1 MRLIVPIIIIIGVVI
16 FQSVFIVQ
24 EISQAIVLQFGDPKK
39 IITKAG
45 LNFKLPFIQN
55 VVYLD
60 KRILNLDSAPEEVI
74 AADQKRL
81 IVDAIAR
88 FKIVDP
94 LKFYISVGNERV
106 ARSRL
111 STIINSRI
119 RGVLGTQELATLL
132 STDRAKQMAIIQ
144 NDVNTEAKTLGIQ
157 IVVIGVFLFQSIV
170 IVQEINQAIV
180 LQFGDPKKIISKA
193 GLNFKLPFIQNVV
206 FLDKRILNLDNAP
219 QEVIAADQKRL
230 IVDAIA
236 RFKIV
241 DPLKFY
247 ISVGNERVAR
257 SRLSTIINSRIRGV
271 LGTQELATLL
281 STDRAKQ
288 MAINQ
293 NDVNTEAKTLGIQI
307 VDVRIKR
314 ADLPPAN
321 SDAIYK
327 RMQTERER
335 EAKEFRAQGAEI
347 AQKIRSTADKYVTVL
362 LANPNK
368 KSEIMKGEGDGQR
381 NKIFANAFGQD
392 PQFFAFYR
400 AMQAYETALIGGET
414 SLVLSPD
421 SEFFKFF
428 GKAMKPR

>member
-1 MRLIVPIIIIIGVVI
+1 MKVPKFIIPV
-16 FQSVFIVQ
+16 
-24 EISQAIVLQFGDPKK
+24 
-39 IITKAG
+39 
-45 LNFKLPFIQN
+45 
-55 VVYLD
+55 
-60 KRILNLDSAPEEVI
+60 
-74 AADQKRL
+74 
-81 IVDAIAR
+81 
-88 FKIVDP
+88 
-94 LKFYISVGNERV
+94 
-106 ARSRL
+106 
-111 STIINSRI
+111 
-119 RGVLGTQELATLL
+119 
-132 STDRAKQMAIIQ
+132 
-144 NDVNTEAKTLGIQ
+144 
-157 IVVIGVFLFQSIV
+157 IVVIGVVLFQSLF

-219 QEVIAADQKRL
+219 QEVIASDQKRL
-230 IVDAIA
+230 IIDAIT
-236 RFKIV
+236 RFQIT

-281 STDRAKQ
+281 STDRTKQ
-288 MAINQ
+288 MAIIQ
-293 NDVNTEAKTLGIQI
+293 SDVNKEAKSFGIKI
-307 VDVRIKR
+307 IDVRIKR

-335 EAKEFRAQGAEI
+335 EAKEFRAEGAEI
-347 AQKIRSTADKYVTVL
+347 AQKIRSTADKDVTVL
-362 LANPNK
+362 LANANK

-381 NKIFANAFGQD
+381 NKIFANAFGRD
-392 PQFFAFYR
+392 PQFFGFYR

-414 SLVLSPD
+414 SMVLSPD

>member
-1 MRLIVPIIIIIGVVI
+1 MKSAKFVVPTLILVGVVI
-16 FQSVFIVQ
+16 FQSLFIVQ

-39 IITKAG
+39 IVTKAG

-60 KRILNLDSAPEEVI
+60 KRILNLDNDPEEVI

-81 IVDAIAR
+81 IVDAFAR

-132 STDRAKQMAIIQ
+132 STDRARQMQIIQ
-144 NDVNTEAKTLGIQ
+144 SQVNEEAKNFGI
-157 IVVIGVFLFQSIV
+157 
-170 IVQEINQAIV
+170 N
-180 LQFGDPKKIISKA
+180 
-193 GLNFKLPFIQNVV
+193 
-206 FLDKRILNLDNAP
+206 
-219 QEVIAADQKRL
+219 
-230 IVDAIA
+230 
-236 RFKIV
+236 
-241 DPLKFY
+241 
-247 ISVGNERVAR
+247 
-257 SRLSTIINSRIRGV
+257 
-271 LGTQELATLL
+271 
-281 STDRAKQ
+281 
-288 MAINQ
+288 
-293 NDVNTEAKTLGIQI
+293 I

-321 SDAIYK
+321 SEAIYK

-347 AQKIRSTADKYVTVL
+347 AQKIRSTADKDVTVI
-362 LANPNK
+362 LAQANK

-381 NKIFANAFGQD
+381 NKIFADAFGRD

-400 AMQAYETALIGGET
+400 AMQAYEKALIGGET

-421 SEFFKFF
+421 SDFFKFF
-428 GKAMKPR
+428 GKSIKPNIKR

>member
-1 MRLIVPIIIIIGVVI
+1 MKGVKFIVPAIVLIGVVV
-16 FQSVFIVQ
+16 FQSLFIVQ

-60 KRILNLDSAPEEVI
+60 KRILNLDNDPEEVI

-81 IVDAIAR
+81 IVDAFAR

-132 STDRAKQMAIIQ
+132 STDRARQMQIIQ
-144 NDVNTEAKTLGIQ
+144 SQVNEEAKNFGI
-157 IVVIGVFLFQSIV
+157 
-170 IVQEINQAIV
+170 N
-180 LQFGDPKKIISKA
+180 
-193 GLNFKLPFIQNVV
+193 
-206 FLDKRILNLDNAP
+206 
-219 QEVIAADQKRL
+219 
-230 IVDAIA
+230 
-236 RFKIV
+236 
-241 DPLKFY
+241 
-247 ISVGNERVAR
+247 
-257 SRLSTIINSRIRGV
+257 
-271 LGTQELATLL
+271 
-281 STDRAKQ
+281 
-288 MAINQ
+288 
-293 NDVNTEAKTLGIQI
+293 I

-321 SDAIYK
+321 SEAIYK

-347 AQKIRSTADKYVTVL
+347 AQKIRSTADKDVTVI
-362 LANPNK
+362 LAQANK

-381 NKIFANAFGQD
+381 NKIFADAFGRD

-400 AMQAYETALIGGET
+400 AMQAYEKALIGGET

-421 SEFFKFF
+421 SDFFKFF
-428 GKAMKPR
+428 GKSIKPNIKR

>member
-1 MRLIVPIIIIIGVVI
+1 MRGVKFIVPAIILIGVVI
-16 FQSVFIVQ
+16 FQSLFIVQ

-39 IITKAG
+39 IVTKAG

-60 KRILNLDSAPEEVI
+60 KRILNLDNDPEEVI

-81 IVDAIAR
+81 IVDAFAR

-132 STDRAKQMAIIQ
+132 STDRARQMQIIQ
-144 NDVNTEAKTLGIQ
+144 SQVNEEAKNFGI
-157 IVVIGVFLFQSIV
+157 
-170 IVQEINQAIV
+170 N
-180 LQFGDPKKIISKA
+180 
-193 GLNFKLPFIQNVV
+193 
-206 FLDKRILNLDNAP
+206 
-219 QEVIAADQKRL
+219 
-230 IVDAIA
+230 
-236 RFKIV
+236 
-241 DPLKFY
+241 
-247 ISVGNERVAR
+247 
-257 SRLSTIINSRIRGV
+257 
-271 LGTQELATLL
+271 
-281 STDRAKQ
+281 
-288 MAINQ
+288 
-293 NDVNTEAKTLGIQI
+293 I

-321 SDAIYK
+321 SEAIYK

-347 AQKIRSTADKYVTVL
+347 AQKIRSTADKDVTVI
-362 LANPNK
+362 LAQANK
-368 KSEIMKGEGDGQR
+368 KSEIMKGEGDGLR
-381 NKIFANAFGQD
+381 NKIFADAFGKD

-400 AMQAYETALIGGET
+400 AMQAYEKALIGGET

-428 GKAMKPR
+428 GKSVKPVLKR